1 MTRIF
6 VALVSSLVTVA
17 VASNEMARPIIAKL
31 VNVSLEC
38 LSAIANYWPKR
49 RLLAKA
55 KGLLRFYLQ
64 GEKPLSIQEWPPS
77 LLDAKGSIS
86 GSQRELADPPK

>member
-1 MTRIF
+1 VVFHPF
-6 VALVSSLVTVA
+6 VTPLANQVA
-17 VASNEMARPIIAKL
+17 Y
-31 VNVSLEC
+31 EC